1 MAANLLGD
9 KTMRKVLLASTALV
23 ALGSVSAMAAD
34 VTISGNTT
42 WQYESYDKNG
52 GFTGAANGTSIDH
65 DSDVD
70 FNFTNTTDSG
80 LTITMAVGLNEGGS
94 QDDQKLTI
102 AGDFGSIRLSNDQEG
117 VGDAAINAGGLVNDE
132 TTSMT
137 AGLGKYGTSMSTGN
151 MVTYT
156 TPSMNGLTAAISIAD
171 AGTAT
176 RADVTEM
183 RLAYSTAM
191 EGTTVSIDYVTAS
204 TDDNGTAGAQS
215 GSDASSIGIQVGMGA
230 VTVAANAATKS
241 LNDNSEDYSST
252 TIGASYNMGNGMVFG
267 VYQNAGDDDKE
278 AAYDY
283 KQTAASITYTIAP
296 GLTAALTMTDTEMTD
311 GGTTTTDDYTVL
323 EISASF

>member
-1 MAANLLGD
+1 
-9 KTMRKVLLASTALV
+9 MRKVLLASTALV
-23 ALGSVSAMAAD
+23 ALGSASAMAAD

-42 WQYESYDKNG
+42 WQYESYDQNG
-52 GFTGAANGTSIDH
+52 GFSGAENGTSIDH

-70 FNFTNTTDSG
+70 FKFVNTTDSG

-117 VGDAAINAGGLVNDE
+117 VGDGAINAGGLVNDE
-132 TTSMT
+132 TTSLT

-156 TPSMNGLTAAISIAD
+156 APSMNGLSAAVSFAD

-176 RADVTEM
+176 RSDVTEM
-183 RLAYSTAM
+183 RVAYSTAM
-191 EGTTVSIDYVTAS
+191 DGTTIDIDYVSSS

-215 GSDASSIGIQVGMGA
+215 GSDATSIGMKIGMGA
-230 VTVAANAATKS
+230 VTFAANAATKS

-252 TIGASYNMGNGMVFG
+252 TVGASYNLGNGMVIG
-267 VYQNAGDDDKE
+267 VYQNDGEDDKE
-278 AAYDY
+278 ATYDY

-296 GLTAALTMTDTEMTD
+296 GLTAGLTVTDTELTD
-311 GGTTTTDDYTVL
+311 GGTTSTDDYTVL
-323 EISASF
+323 ELSASF

>member
-1 MAANLLGD
+1 
-9 KTMRKVLLASTALV
+9 MRKVLLASTALV

-70 FNFTNTTDSG
+70 FKFVNTTDSG

-117 VGDAAINAGGLVNDE
+117 VGDGAINAGALVNDE
-132 TTSMT
+132 TTSLT
-137 AGLGKYGTSMSTGN
+137 AGLGKYGTSMSTGT

-156 TPSMNGLTAAISIAD
+156 APSMNGLSAAVSFAD

-176 RADVTEM
+176 RSDVTEM
-183 RLAYSTAM
+183 RVAYSTAM
-191 EGTTVSIDYVTAS
+191 DGTTIDIDYVSSS

-215 GSDASSIGIQVGMGA
+215 GSDATSLGMKIGMGA
-230 VTVAANAATKS
+230 FTFAANAATKS
-241 LNDNSEDYSST
+241 ANDNSNDYSST
-252 TIGASYNMGNGMVFG
+252 TVGASYNLGNGMTIG
-267 VYQNAGDDDKE
+267 VYQNDGEDDKE
-278 AAYDY
+278 ATYDY
-283 KQTAASITYTIAP
+283 KQTAASITYSIAP
-296 GLTAALTMTDTEMTD
+296 GLTAGLTVTDTELTD
-311 GGTTTTDDYTVL
+311 GGTTSSDDYTVL
-323 EISASF
+323 ELSASF

>member
-1 MAANLLGD
+1 
-9 KTMRKVLLASTALV
+9 MRKVLLASTALV

-52 GFTGAANGTSIDH
+52 GFAGAANGTSIDH

-117 VGDAAINAGGLVNDE
+117 VGDGAINAGGLVNDE
-132 TTSMT
+132 TTSLT
-137 AGLGKYGTSMSTGN
+137 AGLGKYGTSMSTGT
-151 MVTYT
+151 MVTYNM
-156 TPSMNGLTAAISIAD
+156 PSMNGLSAGVSFAD

-183 RLAYSTAM
+183 RVAYSTSM
-191 EGTTVSIDYVTAS
+191 DGTSIDIDYVTAS
-204 TDDNGTAGAQS
+204 TDDNGTAGATS
-215 GSDASSIGIQVGMGA
+215 GTDATSMGIKIGMGA
-230 VTVAANAATKS
+230 MTFAANAATKS
-241 LNDNSEDYSST
+241 DNSATYDYQST
-252 TIGASYNMGNGMVFG
+252 TVGASYNLGNGAVIG
-267 VYQNAGDDDKE
+267 VYQNTGDNDKD
-278 AAYDY
+278 ADYDY
-283 KQTAASITYTIAP
+283 EQTAASITYTIAP
-296 GLTAALTMTDTEMTD
+296 GLSAALTVTDTSMVSNA
-311 GGTTTTDDYTVL
+311 GTKTNDDYTVL
-323 EISASF
+323 ELSASF

>member
-1 MAANLLGD
+1 
-9 KTMRKVLLASTALV
+9 MRKVLLASTALV
-23 ALGSVSAMAAD
+23 ALGSASAMAAD

-42 WQYESYDKNG
+42 WQYESYDQNG
-52 GFTGAANGTSIDH
+52 GFSGAENGTSIDH

-70 FNFTNTTDSG
+70 FKFVNTTDSG

-117 VGDAAINAGGLVNDE
+117 VGDSAINAGALVNDE
-132 TTSMT
+132 TTSLT

-156 TPSMNGLTAAISIAD
+156 APSMNGLTAAVSFAD

-176 RADVTEM
+176 RSDVTEM
-183 RLAYSTAM
+183 RVAYSTAM
-191 EGTTVSIDYVTAS
+191 DGTTIDIDYVSSS

-215 GSDASSIGIQVGMGA
+215 GSDATSIGMKIGMGA
-230 VTVAANAATKS
+230 VTFAANAATKS

-252 TIGASYNMGNGMVFG
+252 TVGASYNLGNGMVIG
-267 VYQNAGDDDKE
+267 VYQNDGEDDKE
-278 AAYDY
+278 TTYDY

-296 GLTAALTMTDTEMTD
+296 GLTAGLTVTDTELTD
-311 GGTTTTDDYTVL
+311 GGTTSTDDYTVL
-323 EISASF
+323 ELSASF

>member
-1 MAANLLGD
+1 M
-9 KTMRKVLLASTALV
+9 
-23 ALGSVSAMAAD
+23 
-34 VTISGNTT
+34 
-42 WQYESYDKNG
+42 
-52 GFTGAANGTSIDH
+52 
-65 DSDVD
+65 
-70 FNFTNTTDSG
+70 
-80 LTITMAVGLNEGGS
+80 
-94 QDDQKLTI
+94 
-102 AGDFGSIRLSNDQEG
+102 
-117 VGDAAINAGGLVNDE
+117 
-132 TTSMT
+132 
-137 AGLGKYGTSMSTGN
+137 
-151 MVTYT
+151 
-156 TPSMNGLTAAISIAD
+156 
-171 AGTAT
+171 
-176 RADVTEM
+176 
-183 RLAYSTAM
+183 
-191 EGTTVSIDYVTAS
+191 TAS

-252 TIGASYNMGNGMVFG
+252 TIGASYNMGNGMVLG

>member
-1 MAANLLGD
+1 
-9 KTMRKVLLASTALV
+9 MRKVLLASTALV

-42 WQYESYDKNG
+42 WQYESYTTKS

-70 FNFTNTTDSG
+70 FKFVNTTDSG

-117 VGDAAINAGGLVNDE
+117 VGDSAINAGGLVNDE
-132 TTSMT
+132 TTSLT
-137 AGLGKYGTSMSTGN
+137 AGLGKYGTSMSTGT

-156 TPSMNGLTAAISIAD
+156 APSMNGLSAAVSFAD

-176 RADVTEM
+176 RSDVTEM
-183 RLAYSTAM
+183 RVAYSTAM
-191 EGTTVSIDYVTAS
+191 DGTTIDIDYVSSS

-215 GSDASSIGIQVGMGA
+215 GSDATSLGLKIGMGA
-230 VTVAANAATKS
+230 LTFAANAATKS
-241 LNDNSEDYSST
+241 ANNNATDYSST
-252 TIGASYNMGNGMVFG
+252 TVGASYNMGNGMTIG
-267 VYQNAGDDDKE
+267 VYQNDGEDDKE
-278 AAYDY
+278 ATYDY
-283 KQTAASITYTIAP
+283 KQTAASITYSIAP
-296 GLTAALTMTDTEMTD
+296 GLTAGLTVTDTELTD
-311 GGTTTTDDYTVL
+311 GGSTSSDEYTVL
-323 EISASF
+323 ELSASF

>member
-1 MAANLLGD
+1 
-9 KTMRKVLLASTALV
+9 MRKVLLASTALV

-42 WQYESYDKNG
+42 WQYESYTTKS

-70 FNFTNTTDSG
+70 FKFVNTTDSG

-117 VGDAAINAGGLVNDE
+117 VGDGAINAGGLVNDE
-132 TTSMT
+132 TTSLT
-137 AGLGKYGTSMSTGN
+137 AGLGKYGTSMSTGT

-156 TPSMNGLTAAISIAD
+156 APSMNGLSAAVSFAD

-176 RADVTEM
+176 RSDVTEM
-183 RLAYSTAM
+183 RVAYSTAM
-191 EGTTVSIDYVTAS
+191 DGTTIDIDYVSSS

-215 GSDASSIGIQVGMGA
+215 GSDATSLGLKIGMGA
-230 VTVAANAATKS
+230 FTFAANAATKS
-241 LNDNSEDYSST
+241 ANNNATDYSST
-252 TIGASYNMGNGMVFG
+252 TVGASYNMGNGMTIG
-267 VYQNAGDDDKE
+267 VYQNDGEDDKE
-278 AAYDY
+278 ATYDY
-283 KQTAASITYTIAP
+283 KQTAASITYSIAP
-296 GLTAALTMTDTEMTD
+296 GLTAGLTVTDTELTD
-311 GGTTTTDDYTVL
+311 GGTTSSDEYTVL
-323 EISASF
+323 ELSASF